1 MKSTEIFNGKTF
13 EEVTVGSSFEVEGNW
28 NFDVGTTVVFK
39 AKSDV
44 DVETKVTG
52 KSGLGTEFTVTGIIT
67 PLTIDDIINEDSE
80 EISNVEDIIKDEVS
94 EEIEDADIEIPKFDK
109 KKFTKKDLIDYINQ
123 YNIDIDIKQNKSKIV
138 SELFDLGF
146 MG

>member
-52 KSGLGTEFTVTGIIT
+52 KSGLGTEFTVTNIIT
-67 PLTIDDIINEDSE
+67 PLTIEDIINEDL
-80 EISNVEDIIKDEVS
+80 

-138 SELFDLGF
+138 AELFDLGF